1 MLETLKE
8 IRRKEEDLKSLE
20 NLKSELKKSRQVN
33 ENLNKIIK
41 WNETHIHILSHAL
54 GQKICS
60 DCG

>member
-20 NLKSELKKSRQVN
+20 NLKSELKKSRQLCD
-33 ENLNKIIK
+33 NLQKTVK

-54 GQKICS
+54 GLKICA